1 MLDGFQEEGFT
12 GGVPMIPKPTSEAWL
27 LCALK
32 ENPYEGCAAL
42 EDRSPK
48 SLKDELRKLQG
59 RLPTREDLCQ
69 MLVEKKMD
77 IEQID
82 MPSFAP
88 FRSRLEEAL

>member
-1 MLDGFQEEGFT
+1 
-12 GGVPMIPKPTSEAWL
+12 MIPKPTSEAWL

-32 ENPYEGCAAL
+32 ENPYEGCPAL

-48 SLKDELRKLQG
+48 SLKEELRNLHGQ
-59 RLPTREDLCQ
+59 LPREELCQ
-69 MLVEKKMD
+69 MLAERKID

-88 FRSRLEEAL
+88 FRSRLEEVI